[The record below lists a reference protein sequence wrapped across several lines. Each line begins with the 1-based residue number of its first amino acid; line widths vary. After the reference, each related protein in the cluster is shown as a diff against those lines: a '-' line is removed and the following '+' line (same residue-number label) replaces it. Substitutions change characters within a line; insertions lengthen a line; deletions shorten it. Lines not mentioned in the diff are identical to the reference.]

1 MNADKANEIVIKVF
15 KKDFCRD
22 FCCKSNKAIILNKT
36 NLFEG
41 YRIALKTLE
50 DMWDDDNIDELNYNE
65 GKEAINYLYDYHK
78 GILNNSMTMEE
89 FIDIPDFIGIGSELE
104 RIYIEMYKKYS
115 VGDIDED
122 ERENFIESF
131 KRTYC
136 LDLDNDDEVD
146 RCEHMIR

>member
-1 MNADKANEIVIKVF
+1 MGIKKYIKGI
-15 KKDFCRD
+15 KKYIKGKMIMKCETSFNMTI
-22 FCCKSNKAIILNKT
+22 S
-36 NLFEG
+36 EWP
-41 YRIALKTLE
+41 
-50 DMWDDDNIDELNYNE
+50 MWDTGEIPHDEL
-65 GKEAINYLYDYHK
+65 
-78 GILNNSMTMEE
+78 MEE

-115 VGDIDED
+115 VDDIDED